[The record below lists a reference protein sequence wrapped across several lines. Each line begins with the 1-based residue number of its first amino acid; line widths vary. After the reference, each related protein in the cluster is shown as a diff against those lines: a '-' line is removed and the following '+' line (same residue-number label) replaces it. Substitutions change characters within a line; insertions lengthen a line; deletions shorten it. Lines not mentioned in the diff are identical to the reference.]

1 MQHLLIFPLGSL
13 DSHLNYLWLA
23 QQSWVLVYDFW
34 LLGVGELLSI
44 TSLVASVCCFRF
56 FEKNEIITLK
66 EQILPREK
74 QKSIKVPHLLALE
87 NKNGYLI
94 ISSQGLWLAMSE
106 LGVII
111 LKAEQRK
118 ENLETVVLKKT

>member
-23 QQSWVLVYDFW
+23 QQYWVLVYDFW

-56 FEKNEIITLK
+56 FEKKRNHNVKRTNSAK
-66 EQILPREK
+66 R
-74 QKSIKVPHLLALE
+74 
-87 NKNGYLI
+87 
-94 ISSQGLWLAMSE
+94 
-106 LGVII
+106 
-111 LKAEQRK
+111 KAEK
-118 ENLETVVLKKT
+118 Y